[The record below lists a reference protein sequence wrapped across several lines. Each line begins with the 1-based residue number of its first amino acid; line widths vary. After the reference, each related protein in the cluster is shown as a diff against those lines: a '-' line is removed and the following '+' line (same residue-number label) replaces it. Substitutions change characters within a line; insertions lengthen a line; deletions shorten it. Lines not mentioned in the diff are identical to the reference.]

1 MFDSLSEKLE
11 GALQSVSGQGRIN
24 EINVAETMREIRRA
38 LLNADV
44 NFQVAREFTSRV
56 KEKALGEDV
65 LTSVTPG
72 QQLTKIVYDELT
84 HFLGEE
90 HEGIEMADQPPTV
103 ILVAGLQGSGKTTF
117 CAKLAKHYVKEGHA
131 PLLAAADVYRPAAVD
146 QLQKLASEASVPV
159 YSVQEDDGTI
169 VQDAV
174 RVADEAVSEARRTA
188 RDIVIIDT
196 AGRMHIDEQMMQEV
210 TDIKTTVEPDEIL
223 FVVDSM
229 TGQDAV
235 NTAKEFNEQLDYD
248 GVVLTKL
255 DGDARGGAALSV
267 RQITGAPI
275 KFMGTGEK
283 LDGLEAFHPDRVA
296 SRILGMGDVLSLVE
310 EVQTKVDQ
318 KQARRMAGKMGKA
331 SKRFTLD
338 DMKSQ
343 LEQMSRLGG
352 MGGLLS
358 LVEDV
363 QRKVDQKQARRLAGK
378 VGKGSRRFGLDD
390 FKNQLEQMEK
400 LGGLGSLAEK
410 MPGMGNLPE
419 AAKAQLDDK
428 RTRCMIAIVNSMT
441 PKERRYPDTINGS
454 RKRRIAQGSG
464 TQIQD
469 VNRLLKQ
476 HKQMQKM
483 MKKAGSG
490 KLQKMMQ
497 NMPGGGMPGGGGGM
511 PF

>member
-84 HFLGEE
+84 HFLGEQ
-90 HEGIEMADQPPTV
+90 HEGIEMASSPPTV

-117 CAKLAKHYVKEGHA
+117 CAKLAKHLVKEGHA

-146 QLQKLASEASVPV
+146 QLQKLASEISAPV
-159 YSVQEDDGTI
+159 YTVQEDDGAI

-188 RDIVIIDT
+188 RDVVIIDT

-210 TDIKTTVEPDEIL
+210 TDIKTTVDPNEIL

-255 DGDARGGAALSV
+255 DGDTRGGAALSIRSV
-267 RQITGAPI
+267 VEKPI
-275 KFMGTGEK
+275 KFASTGEK
-283 LDGLEAFHPDRVA
+283 LDALTPFYPDRMA
-296 SRILGMGDVLSLVE
+296 QRILGMGDVVSFVE
-310 EVQTKVDQ
+310 RAQEQYDE
-318 KQARRMAGKMGKA
+318 KQAEKLQQKIKSEDFDLQDFYTQLQRIKKMGPLKDLLGMIPGIG
-331 SKRFTLD
+331 SQVKDLD
-338 DMKSQ
+338 
-343 LEQMSRLGG
+343 
-352 MGGLLS
+352 
-358 LVEDV
+358 
-363 QRKVDQKQARRLAGK
+363 VD
-378 VGKGSRRFGLDD
+378 DD
-390 FKNQLEQMEK
+390 AFKHI
-400 LGGLGSLAEK
+400 
-410 MPGMGNLPE
+410 E
-419 AAKAQLDDK
+419 AIIQ
-428 RTRCMIAIVNSMT
+428 SMT
-441 PKERRYPDTINGS
+441 PQERSHPEILNGM
-454 RKRRIAQGSG
+454 RRRRISKGSG
-464 TQIQD
+464 TRVRD
-469 VNRLLKQ
+469 VNQLIKQ
-476 HKQMQKM
+476 FREMKKM
-483 MKKAGSG
+483 MKTMSKLTGQGQSVN
-490 KLQKMMQ
+490 LQKLMNRM
-497 NMPGGGMPGGGGGM
+497 GGGGGF
-511 PF
+511 PGAR